1 MLNRVRNRNWERKGG
16 VRLEDEAEVHT
27 TSSSESVSTMSTMT
41 LPSKIGFKKGSSSER
56 EKERRKEERRKK
68 EEKGIRR
75 REEKKG
81 RREEEVLK

>member
-1 MLNRVRNRNWERKGG
+1 MHP
-16 VRLEDEAEVHT
+16 EDEVEVHP
-27 TSSSESVSTMSTMT
+27 TSSSESVSTVSTMN

-75 REEKKG
+75 EKN
-81 RREEEVLK
+81 RR